1 MPVESTK
8 VEVESFVQ
16 DESAQVESDL
26 EVDEVSAQEAA
37 NTTIAK
43 IKINF
48 FI

>member
-1 MPVESTK
+1 MPVESTT
-8 VEVESFVQ
+8 VTVESLVQ

-26 EVDEVSAQEAA
+26 EVDEVSAQDAA